1 LSILAPTNPRIAETD
16 FRLSK
21 IRATALVKGIAITSG
36 HLLLIAASITQARK
50 SLDLFEATTEL
61 HHYSFDDHLITT
73 AH

>member
-1 LSILAPTNPRIAETD
+1 MSILAPTNPRMAETD

-50 SLDLFEATTEL
+50 SLELVVATTEL
-61 HHYSFDDHLITT
+61 HHYSFDDHSTIT